1 MHAELFVEDAST
13 KEALE
18 ILINRLSRSVGSF
31 SFAITAF
38 HGKGQMLAEIEQRL
52 LPIVR
57 SRWADAVILII
68 DQDEDDCRDLK
79 RTLVAAALNA
89 GLPATG
95 PHERPVNVTVRIAIS
110 ELESWF
116 LGDPAAI
123 RRAYPRLRRSDLR
136 ITGDVDALPQAWE
149 RLQRPLL
156 RRGYYEQRMPKTIV
170 ARRIAEQMTITPG
183 ENRSHS
189 FNVLLN
195 TLHALVDQARSEA

>member
-1 MHAELFVEDAST
+1 MHVELFVEDAST

-18 ILINRLSRSVGSF
+18 VLINRLARGVGSF

-38 HGKGQMLAEIEQRL
+38 HGKEQMLAEIEQRL
-52 LPIVR
+52 LPIAR

-68 DQDEDDCRDLK
+68 DQDDDDCLALK
-79 RTLVAAALNA
+79 QTLAAAALDA

-95 PHERPVNVTVRIAIS
+95 PRERPINVTVRIAMS

-116 LGDPAAI
+116 LGDPAAV
-123 RRAYPRLRRSDLR
+123 RRAYPKLQRRDLR

-170 ARRIAEQMTITPG
+170 ARRIAEYMTVDPG
-183 ENRSHS
+183 GNRSGS
-189 FNVLLN
+189 FNVLLS
-195 TLHALVDQARSEA
+195 TLRALVDQARAEA

>member
-1 MHAELFVEDAST
+1 MHVELFVEDAST

-18 ILINRLSRSVGSF
+18 VLINRLARGVGSF

-38 HGKGQMLAEIEQRL
+38 HGKEQMLAEIEQRL
-52 LPIVR
+52 LPIAR

-68 DQDEDDCRDLK
+68 DQDDDDCLALK
-79 RTLVAAALNA
+79 QTLAAAALDA

-95 PHERPVNVTVRIAIS
+95 PRQRPINVTVRIAMS

-116 LGDPAAI
+116 LGDPAAV
-123 RRAYPRLRRSDLR
+123 RRAYPRLQRRDLR

-156 RRGYYEQRMPKTIV
+156 QRGYYEQRMPKTIV
-170 ARRIAEQMTITPG
+170 ARRIAGHMTIEPG
-183 ENRSHS
+183 GNRSGS
-189 FNVLLN
+189 FNVLLS
-195 TLHALVDQARSEA
+195 TLRALVDQARAEA

>member
-1 MHAELFVEDAST
+1 MHVELFVEDAST

-18 ILINRLSRSVGSF
+18 VLINRLARGVGSF

-38 HGKGQMLAEIEQRL
+38 HGKEQMLAEIEQRL
-52 LPIVR
+52 LPIAR
-57 SRWADAVILII
+57 SRWADAVVLII
-68 DQDEDDCRDLK
+68 DQDDDDCLALK
-79 RTLVAAALNA
+79 QTLAAAALDA

-95 PHERPVNVTVRIAIS
+95 PRQRPINVTIRIAMS

-116 LGDPAAI
+116 LGDPAAV
-123 RRAYPRLRRSDLR
+123 RRAYPKLQRRDLR

-170 ARRIAEQMTITPG
+170 ARRIAGYMAIEPG
-183 ENRSHS
+183 ENHSGS
-189 FNVLLN
+189 FNVLLG
-195 TLHALVDQARSEA
+195 TLRALVDQARAEA

>member
-1 MHAELFVEDAST
+1 MHVELFVEDAST

-18 ILINRLSRSVGSF
+18 VLINRLARGLGSF

-52 LPIVR
+52 LPIAR

-68 DQDEDDCRDLK
+68 DQDDDDCLDLK
-79 RTLVAAALNA
+79 RRLAAAALNA
-89 GLPATG
+89 GLSAAG
-95 PHERPVNVTVRIAIS
+95 PHEHSINVTIRIAMS

-123 RRAYPRLRRSDLR
+123 GRAYPRLRRHDLR

-170 ARRIAEQMTITPG
+170 ARRIAEHMTTTPG
-183 ENRSHS
+183 KNRSRS

-195 TLHALVDQARSEA
+195 TLHALVDQARAEA

>member
-1 MHAELFVEDAST
+1 MHVELFVEDAST

-18 ILINRLSRSVGSF
+18 VLINRLARGVGSF

-38 HGKGQMLAEIEQRL
+38 HGKEQMLAEIEQRL
-52 LPIVR
+52 LPIAR
-57 SRWADAVILII
+57 SRWADAVVLII
-68 DQDEDDCRDLK
+68 DQDDDDCLALK
-79 RTLVAAALNA
+79 QTLAAAALDA

-95 PHERPVNVTVRIAIS
+95 PRQRPINVAVRIAMS

-123 RRAYPRLRRSDLR
+123 RRAYPRLQRRDLR
-136 ITGDVDALPQAWE
+136 ITGDVDVLPQAWE

-170 ARRIAEQMTITPG
+170 ARRIAGHMAIEPG
-183 ENRSHS
+183 GNRSGS
-189 FNVLLN
+189 FNVLLG
-195 TLHALVDQARSEA
+195 TLRALVDQARAEA

>member
-89 GLPATG
+89 GLPAIG

>member
-1 MHAELFVEDAST
+1 MHVELFVEDAST

-18 ILINRLSRSVGSF
+18 VLINRLARGVGSF

-38 HGKGQMLAEIEQRL
+38 HGKEQMLAEIEQRL
-52 LPIVR
+52 LPIAR

-68 DQDEDDCRDLK
+68 DQDDDDCLALK
-79 RTLVAAALNA
+79 QTLAAAALDA

-95 PHERPVNVTVRIAIS
+95 PRERPINVTVRIAMS

-116 LGDPAAI
+116 LGDPAAV
-123 RRAYPRLRRSDLR
+123 RRAYPRLRRRDLR

-170 ARRIAEQMTITPG
+170 ARRIAEHMAIEPG
-183 ENRSHS
+183 GNRSGS
-189 FNVLLN
+189 FNVLLS
-195 TLHALVDQARSEA
+195 TLRALVDQARAEA